1 MTDESEKFE
10 ERYMDVLQNLEFA
23 IVSVYHEYPELADSN
38 VDRVLEGLIRIY
50 TAVLNQ
56 RPGPVLS
63 FSELD
68 QTLLSQIRGMCEWRL
83 GHDGPQTQA
92 GEKMIVSEPKTPDEI
107 VACLKRIR
115 KSVKRWTK
123 QGGQQGYLRFV
134 SRYII

>member
-1 MTDESEKFE
+1 MTGESEKFE
-10 ERYMDVLQNLEFA
+10 ERHLDVLQNIEFA
-23 IVSVYHEYPELADSN
+23 IVSVYHEHPDLADSN

-56 RPGPVLS
+56 RPDPILS

-83 GHDGPQTQA
+83 GHDEPQTHA
-92 GEKMIVSEPKTPDEI
+92 EKKMIASEPKTPDEI